1 VISDITMP
9 IMDGIELC
17 DRIKSNIETSH
28 IPVILLTALS
38 AVQSRI
44 KGLESGADAYISKPF
59 SMDFILAQ
67 IDNLISNRRHVMEY
81 YASSPLSHLKTIA
94 HNKIDEDFIKKLD
107 AIIDQNMADTNLSV
121 ESLADILHMSRST
134 LYRKIK
140 DISNLSP
147 NELINNARLK
157 KAAELLLS
165 GKYKVYE
172 ISEIVGY
179 NSQSSFSRNFQ
190 KSFAM
195 SPSEFINN
203 GN

>member
-1 VISDITMP
+1 
-9 IMDGIELC
+9 
-17 DRIKSNIETSH
+17 
-28 IPVILLTALS
+28 
-38 AVQSRI
+38 
-44 KGLESGADAYISKPF
+44 
-59 SMDFILAQ
+59 
-67 IDNLISNRRHVMEY
+67 MEY
-81 YASSPLSHLKTIA
+81 YASSPLSHLKSVA
-94 HNKIDEDFIKKLD
+94 HNKVDEEFIKKLD
-107 AIIDQNMADTNLSV
+107 DIIDQNMADTNLSV

-172 ISEIVGY
+172 IAEIVGY

-190 KSFAM
+190 KSFSM
-195 SPSEFINN
+195 SPSDFINN
-203 GN
+203 GNQEIK